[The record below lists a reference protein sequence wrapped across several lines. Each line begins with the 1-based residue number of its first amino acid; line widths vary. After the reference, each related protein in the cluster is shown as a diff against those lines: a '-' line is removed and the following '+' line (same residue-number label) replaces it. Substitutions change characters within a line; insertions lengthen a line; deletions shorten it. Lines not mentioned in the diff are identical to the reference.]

1 MSDRTASGASTET
14 APEKPNSTTRSP
26 GQTSPP
32 GAGKANGG
40 ALPAGAFDQLRNLL
54 VGPEQQSLVD
64 LQKKVS
70 DLPTAVADVLPRA
83 VKHSSREGSQLREA
97 MMPLTEENIVQS
109 VKRNPRTLADALFP
123 IIGPATRKAI
133 AEALGAMVQ
142 SLNQT
147 LEHSFS
153 VQGLKWRIEGW
164 RTGKSFAEV
173 VMLHTL
179 VYRVEQVFLIHKETG
194 LLLHHVAAA
203 GTVTEDADMVSGM
216 MTAIQD
222 FVQDSFQGGQADKG
236 GTLDTLRVGDLVVWI
251 EQGPMAIIA
260 GVIRGNA
267 PEDLRLIFHQAL
279 EKIHND
285 FGSDLKDFQGDAA
298 LFEGVRPELQS
309 CLQAQY
315 GAGQA
320 EAKPKGKLKPLHV
333 IGAVLLLALLIGG
346 FFWIREYRR
355 WNSYVTRLK
364 TEPGLVLISADR
376 GWFGYSVR
384 GLRDPLSADPAE
396 FATDASLNPEK
407 IEASWEPY
415 HSLSPEFIK
424 RRAQHVLQPP
434 SSVALTYDDGK
445 LSAAGVASRDWI
457 AQSRLLARALPG
469 VNEYRDENVVEAG
482 RQELN
487 AVKHKL
493 EMLTVRFFENSS
505 ELIPGQEATID
516 ELVAGFRQLYQL
528 APSSARELKV
538 QIIGHTDTT
547 GTEHVNLPLSRERAE
562 AIRLLLAGKVDGMGS
577 VEIVGVGTSAP
588 LRPETTPEDR
598 EFNRSVTIKINLTY

>member
-14 APEKPNSTTRSP
+14 APEKPNSTTRNLDP
-26 GQTSPP
+26 T
-32 GAGKANGG
+32 GAEKANGG
-40 ALPAGAFDQLRNLL
+40 TLPPGAFDQLRNLL
-54 VGPEQQSLVD
+54 VGPEQQRLVD

-70 DLPTAVADVLPRA
+70 DLPTAVADVLPKA
-83 VKHSSREGSQLREA
+83 VKHASRENSQLREA
-97 MMPLTEENIVQS
+97 LMPLTEENIVQS

-173 VMLHTL
+173 VMLKTL

-222 FVQDSFQGGQADKG
+222 FVQDSFQGGKADKS
-236 GTLDTLRVGDLVVWI
+236 GTLDTFRVGDLVVWI
-251 EQGPMAIIA
+251 EQGALAIVE
-260 GVIRGNA
+260 GVMRVKT

-285 FGSDLKDFQGDAA
+285 FGTELKEFQGDAA

-315 GAGQA
+315 GAGQE
-320 EAKPKGKLKPLHV
+320 EAKPKSRLKPLHV
-333 IGAVLLLALLIGG
+333 IGAVLLLALLVGG
-346 FFWIREYRR
+346 FFWVREYRR
-355 WNSYVTRLK
+355 WNAYVTRLK
-364 TEPGLVLISADR
+364 SEPGLVLIGADR

-384 GLRDPLSADPAE
+384 GLRDPLAADPNT
-396 FATDASLNPEK
+396 FAADASLNPQK

-415 HSLSPEFIK
+415 HSLSSEFIK

-434 SSVALTYDDGK
+434 ASIALTYDDGK
-445 LSAAGVASRDWI
+445 LSAAGVASREWI
-457 AQSRLLARALPG
+457 SQSRLLARALPG

-487 AVKHKL
+487 VLKQKL
-493 EMLTVRFFENSS
+493 ETITVRFQENSS
-505 ELIPGQEATID
+505 QLVPGQETAID
-516 ELVAGFRQLYQL
+516 ELIAGFRQLYQL
-528 APSSARELKV
+528 APGSAREMKV

-562 AIRLLLAGKVDGMGS
+562 AIRALLAAKVEGMGT
-577 VEIVGVGTSAP
+577 VEIVGMGTSAP

-598 EFNRSVTIKINLTY
+598 EFNRSVTIKVNLTY